1 MIAVIVPAHNE
12 APVIARCLA
21 SVRLA
26 AAHPGLRGEAV
37 LTVVALDDCSDD
49 TASICADQGGATV
62 VVDARCVGAARA
74 AAATVALSH
83 GARWIA
89 STDADS
95 VVPADWLWQQTR
107 CGADV
112 FCGVVDVV
120 DWLDYPDAVRRA
132 FACRELARDG
142 HAHIHG
148 ANLGMRATAYTAAGG
163 FAPLRTGEDVAL
175 IHMLG
180 NTGATIAWLA
190 RPVVATS
197 ARRVSKAPQGFSGF
211 LRALEREVREAGA
224 VLVPT
229 KALRHG

>member
-12 APVIARCLA
+12 GPVIARCLA

-37 LTVVALDDCSDD
+37 LTVVALDGCSDD
-49 TASICADQGGATV
+49 TASICIDQGAATV

-74 AAATVALSH
+74 AAATVALAH

-132 FACRELARDG
+132 FACRELAKDG

-148 ANLGMRATAYTAAGG
+148 ANLGMRATAYRAAGG
-163 FAPLRTGEDVAL
+163 FAPLCTGEDVAF
-175 IHMLG
+175 IHALR
-180 NTGATIAWLA
+180 NAGATIAWLA
-190 RPVVATS
+190 QPVVTTS
-197 ARRVSKAPQGFSGF
+197 ARRSSKAPQGFSGF
-211 LRALEREVREAGA
+211 LRALEREVMEAGA
-224 VLVPT
+224 ALVPT
-229 KALRHG
+229 QALQP